1 MNFTQYNNIS
11 SQVTIENQFNRYIYD
26 QAIAEV
32 RLEAGKKLDR
42 RTEASRV
49 TVKAKSRKADTFQ
62 MLTGLSIGF
71 STFVDSTD
79 LNEATTLIKGSEA
92 LRVKHP
98 QLATALAIQQTLI
111 MAGQEDDI
119 ATIIALSTIGAGR
132 PKLTERT
139 LLKASTSVHEE
150 INRISEAV

>member
-71 STFVDSTD
+71 STFVLKNTERKTTWIIKFTSVFPVTYV
-79 LNEATTLIKGSEA
+79 LETGFRSIATQKSL
-92 LRVKHP
+92 
-98 QLATALAIQQTLI
+98 LAISIL
-111 MAGQEDDI
+111 
-119 ATIIALSTIGAGR
+119 
-132 PKLTERT
+132 KL
-139 LLKASTSVHEE
+139 K
-150 INRISEAV
+150 